1 VEKVIG
7 RYYTIGKKRNDRIQ
21 RRAKIM
27 KRYITPMIALFVL
40 FVPFF
45 TDAATWQVD
54 PDHSS
59 FQFKVRHLT
68 VSNVKGDF
76 SKARGL
82 VTMDDK
88 DITNLKVEVIIDVAS
103 VNTSHAKRDEHL
115 RGPDFFDAVK
125 YPTLTFVSKKVMKTD
140 TNRLKV
146 IGDLTIRGVAREIT
160 VEVEG
165 PTPEVKDPWG
175 NLRRGAT
182 ATTKINRKD
191 FGMTWNRVLDTGGL
205 LVSDEV
211 EIYVEVELVKK

>member
-1 VEKVIG
+1 
-7 RYYTIGKKRNDRIQ
+7 
-21 RRAKIM
+21 M
-27 KRYITPMIALFVL
+27 KRYITLTIALFIL

-45 TDAATWQVD
+45 GDAATWQID

-68 VSNVKGDF
+68 VSNVKGEF
-76 SKARGL
+76 GKASGV

-88 DITNLKVEVIIDVAS
+88 DITNLKVELTIDASS
-103 VNTSHAKRDEHL
+103 VNTGHAKRDEHL
-115 RGPDFFDAVK
+115 RGPDFFDVVK
-125 YPTLTFVSKKVMKTD
+125 YPTLTFVSKKVMKMD
-140 TNRLKV
+140 PNRLKV

-175 NLRRGAT
+175 SFRRGAT
-182 ATTKINRKD
+182 ANTRINRKD
-191 FGMTWNRVLDTGGL
+191 FGMTWNKVLDTGGL

-211 EIYVEVELVKK
+211 DIYVEVELVRK

>member
-1 VEKVIG
+1 
-7 RYYTIGKKRNDRIQ
+7 
-21 RRAKIM
+21 M
-27 KRYITPMIALFVL
+27 KRYITLTIALFIL

-45 TDAATWQVD
+45 ADAATWQID

-59 FQFKVRHLT
+59 FQFKIRHLT

-76 SKARGL
+76 GKARGV

-88 DITNLKVEVIIDVAS
+88 DITNLRVELTIDASS
-103 VNTSHAKRDEHL
+103 VNTGHAKRDEHL
-115 RGPDFFDAVK
+115 RGPDFFDVIK

-140 TNRLKV
+140 ANRLKV
-146 IGDLTIRGVAREIT
+146 IGNLTIRGVAREIT

-175 NLRRGAT
+175 SFRRGAT
-182 ATTKINRKD
+182 ATTRINRKD
-191 FGMTWNRVLDTGGL
+191 FGMTWNKVLDTGGL

-211 EIYVEVELVKK
+211 DIYVEVELVRK